1 MRTLIIGCGNLLRG
15 DDAAGPVLV
24 RRMWER
30 GLPDGVRCVDGG
42 TGGMDVAFQ
51 MRGVPEVILVD
62 ACSSGSE
69 PGSLFEVPGHEVE
82 NLPPLT
88 GINLHA
94 FRWDHA
100 IAFGHWLLKDD
111 YPANVTAYLIEG
123 ERYEIGDGLSPAVD
137 AAVDRLV
144 DLLLAKVG
152 AEPAK
157 PAEPAAKP
165 VEIAKRPDIEIKK
178 LPSMSPEEME
188 ARRNKIRDIYK
199 LGDEPTEENAA
210 KLKAMISDDTLPP
223 HERSAAV
230 RAISRTKRDDMI
242 EVLKG
247 FADAKELNVAAEAV
261 ITLYRWGEKEF
272 ALPKLEALQK
282 KGVPLRRAFFLG
294 RQDGNYVYD
303 DNAKDFFTKGIEAI
317 QPHVKLDA
325 ALGLLHLGQM
335 DVALPLFKAAM
346 EPSEK
351 NYVRLTALNYLA
363 GASYLPEVDQ
373 ILFAAL
379 SDPDPKV
386 AARARQI
393 VGPRT
398 EPRQAVPQD
407 PAAAKAKADELPQ
420 PSTEPESGAPAEAA
434 PAPVVEVAPAAAAP
448 AAAPAAK

>member
-157 PAEPAAKP
+157 PVEPVAHGLIDDLPEPGTLAGELRAVVLMTAAAGLFEL
-165 VEIAKRPDIEIKK
+165 V
-178 LPSMSPEEME
+178 
-188 ARRNKIRDIYK
+188 
-199 LGDEPTEENAA
+199 
-210 KLKAMISDDTLPP
+210 DDPG
-223 HERSAAV
+223 V
-230 RAISRTKRDDMI
+230 RALLAMHGIIRQPPPPAPP
-242 EVLKG
+242 EPPL
-247 FADAKELNVAAEAV
+247 ELVQ
-261 ITLYRWGEKEF
+261 LQ
-272 ALPKLEALQK
+272 LP
-282 KGVPLRRAFFLG
+282 GDPG
-294 RQDGNYVYD
+294 GWY
-303 DNAKDFFTKGIEAI
+303 
-317 QPHVKLDA
+317 
-325 ALGLLHLGQM
+325 
-335 DVALPLFKAAM
+335 
-346 EPSEK
+346 
-351 NYVRLTALNYLA
+351 A
-363 GASYLPEVDQ
+363 G
-373 ILFAAL
+373 
-379 SDPDPKV
+379 PKV
-386 AARARQI
+386 AD
-393 VGPRT
+393 VTPEKPVTFEEGG
-398 EPRQAVPQD
+398 
-407 PAAAKAKADELPQ
+407 AKILVLRVKDELRAFRNACGHVGLPLDR
-420 PSTEPESGAPAEAA
+420 GVCDAEAGTITCPWHGFRFDA
-434 PAPVVEVAPAAAAP
+434 DTGACLSTPECRLEPFPLRVTAGVVWVKPS
-448 AAAPAAK
+448 

>member
-157 PAEPAAKP
+157 PAAHGLIDDLPEHGTLAGELRAVVLMTAAAGLFERNDAQARGKA
-165 VEIAKRPDIEIKK
+165 VTLKEAIETFDTSAIVKR
-178 LPSMSPEEME
+178 
-188 ARRNKIRDIYK
+188 
-199 LGDEPTEENAA
+199 
-210 KLKAMISDDTLPP
+210 LKDDPRGKELLFELVDDPG
-223 HERSAAV
+223 V
-230 RAISRTKRDDMI
+230 RALLAMHGIIRQPPPPAPPEPPM
-242 EVLKG
+242 
-247 FADAKELNVAAEAV
+247 ELVQ
-261 ITLYRWGEKEF
+261 LQ
-272 ALPKLEALQK
+272 LP
-282 KGVPLRRAFFLG
+282 G
-294 RQDGNYVYD
+294 
-303 DNAKDFFTKGIEAI
+303 
-317 QPHVKLDA
+317 
-325 ALGLLHLGQM
+325 
-335 DVALPLFKAAM
+335 
-346 EPSEK
+346 
-351 NYVRLTALNYLA
+351 
-363 GASYLPEVDQ
+363 
-373 ILFAAL
+373 
-379 SDPDPKV
+379 DPGGWYEGPKV
-386 AARARQI
+386 AD
-393 VGPRT
+393 VTSEKPVTFEEGG
-398 EPRQAVPQD
+398 
-407 PAAAKAKADELPQ
+407 AKILVLRVKDELRAFRNACGHVGLPLDR
-420 PSTEPESGAPAEAA
+420 GMCDAEAGTITCPWHGFRFDA
-434 PAPVVEVAPAAAAP
+434 DTGACLSTPECRLEPFPLRVTAGVVWVKPS
-448 AAAPAAK
+448 

>member
-1 MRTLIIGCGNLLRG
+1 MLIRNLTLVVAAISVVGMAGCKS
-15 DDAAGPVLV
+15 DKAAKPA
-24 RRMWER
+24 EKKTEAKAEAAK
-30 GLPDGVRCVDGG
+30 P
-42 TGGMDVAFQ
+42 APA
-51 MRGVPEVILVD
+51 PE
-62 ACSSGSE
+62 A
-69 PGSLFEVPGHEVE
+69 P
-82 NLPPLT
+82 
-88 GINLHA
+88 
-94 FRWDHA
+94 
-100 IAFGHWLLKDD
+100 K
-111 YPANVTAYLIEG
+111 PAEAA
-123 ERYEIGDGLSPAVD
+123 PAPE
-137 AAVDRLV
+137 A
-144 DLLLAKVG
+144 
-152 AEPAK
+152 AK

-346 EPSEK
+346 QPSEK

-434 PAPVVEVAPAAAAP
+434 PAPVVEVAPAAAP
-448 AAAPAAK
+448 AAAPAPAPVVEVAPAAAAPDAAPAAK